1 MDDKYRAFNYTG
13 GFLLFFFLD
22 QDDRQENGAV
32 ESIITDSD
40 DCIVSS
46 PLSKNIK
53 QVSQSIYGIIW

>member
-1 MDDKYRAFNYTG
+1 MG
-13 GFLLFFFLD
+13 FFLD
-22 QDDRQENGAV
+22 QGDRQENDGV

-53 QVSQSIYGIIW
+53 KVSQGVYGIYLVSKKKINTKN